1 MPNDSQI
8 QKFFENKTVC
18 VTGATGFLGKLLVEK
33 ILRTCDIKKMYI
45 TMRPKKNKRIV
56 ERMEIY
62 FNSVLF
68 DRLKTE
74 RGNVLDKVEVIGAD
88 LILPD
93 LGINES
99 DRKVLINE
107 VNVMLHNAAT
117 VSLDETLRVAA
128 YTNVRGTEELLK
140 LCTELKHLISVVY
153 VSTAYSNCIKSE
165 TQEEFYTPPLTSGE
179 LLTIV
184 NAFDDKTLEA
194 ITPHILG
201 SWPNTYVFTK
211 SIAEECVRQMGS
223 KLPIT
228 VVRPSIVAC
237 TAAEPVRGWIDNYYN
252 ITGVFVGVS
261 LGVIRTLN
269 CNANCVGDLI
279 PADYV
284 VNLLLVAAAKVPG
297 RQNEDVPIYHCVT
310 SYQNQITWNDVRNY
324 NSFYSETFPTHL
336 QMWHMMCV
344 LSTNKHMFA
353 LFSFALHTVPAY
365 AIDFVLLYLGKS
377 RQAVMKY
384 QKISKFVNVL
394 AYFATRQ
401 WIFDDKNTQNL
412 WGSLNKTDRAIYPFD
427 KGMLPTTCYIHSD
440 TTHALAGGQLL
451 TLKQNKFSLL
461 RNEVF
466 FNLVV
471 RQLMLLKTCCYY
483 PHMMTFGKIP
493 EEKFSLRECFVRIG
507 KSQSV
512 FVNIVK
518 AKEWKLSSIKWLI
531 MVGCLAIGF
540 YKAEII
546 HKTIVNDNRL
556 HSLAY

>member
-8 QKFFENKTVC
+8 QKFFENKTVF

-45 TMRPKKNKRIV
+45 TMRPKKNKGIV

-74 RGNVLDKVEVIGAD
+74 RGNVLDKVKVINAD

-93 LGINES
+93 LGIDES

-107 VNVMLHNAAT
+107 VNVVLHNAAT
-117 VSLDETLRVAA
+117 VNFDETLRVAA

-228 VVRPSIVAC
+228 VVRPSILAC
-237 TAAEPVRGWIDNYYN
+237 TAAEPVRGWINNYYN
-252 ITGVFVGVS
+252 ITGVFVGVN
-261 LGVIRTLN
+261 LGAIRTLN

-297 RQNEDVPIYHCVT
+297 RQNEDIPIYHCVT
-310 SYQNQITWNDVRNY
+310 SYRNPITWKDCYNY
-324 NSFYSETFPTHL
+324 GIFYLKSFPTRL
-336 QMWHMMCV
+336 QMWHIMCV
-344 LSTNKHMFA
+344 LCANNHMFA
-353 LFSFALHTVPAY
+353 LLHFALHTVPAY
-365 AIDFVLLYLGKS
+365 TVDFFLLCLGKR
-377 RQAVMKY
+377 RQAVIGY
-384 QKISKFVNVL
+384 QKISKLVNAL
-394 AYFATRQ
+394 SYFTTKQ
-401 WIFDDKNTQNL
+401 WIFDDKNTQKL
-412 WGSLNKTDRAIYPFD
+412 WKSLNESDRAIYPFD
-427 KGMLPTTCYIHSD
+427 ASD
-440 TTHALAGGQLL
+440 IDW
-451 TLKQNKFSLL
+451 K
-461 RNEVF
+461 EF
-466 FNLVV
+466 FRWFTVGT
-471 RQLMLLKTCCYY
+471 RKYLLKEPLEITPEDRSKY
-483 PHMMTFGKIP
+483 HKLKIAHYT
-493 EEKFSLRECFVRIG
+493 LT
-507 KSQSV
+507 V
-512 FVNIVK
+512 FIVFALSHT
-518 AKEWKLSSIKWLI
+518 AKCIINYLSK
-531 MVGCLAIGF
+531 
-540 YKAEII
+540 
-546 HKTIVNDNRL
+546 
-556 HSLAY
+556 